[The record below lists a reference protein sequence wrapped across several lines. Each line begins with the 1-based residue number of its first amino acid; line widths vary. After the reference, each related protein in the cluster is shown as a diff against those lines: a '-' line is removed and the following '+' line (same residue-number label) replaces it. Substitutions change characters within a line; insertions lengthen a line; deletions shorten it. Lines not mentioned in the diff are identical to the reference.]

1 MCFKSRTSSSHPRSS
16 ALCAFTA
23 LTNFILLRV
32 YSYPEFSHKKAG
44 FSVTYTHT
52 DGASSSAES
61 RARVDI
67 QRQSAATSFFFF
79 FFFFFSLLLFSS
91 RRRRRRNRNSMLRV
105 VDFGETRNERIR
117 WWSFSRRSSS
127 FSPRARVGNGGNGV
141 VRWRRGGGLSLRRAA
156 TRTGGGI
163 AGGRERSVRV
173 FLGG

>member
-1 MCFKSRTSSSHPRSS
+1 MCFKSRTSLSHPRSS
-16 ALCAFTA
+16 LA
-23 LTNFILLRV
+23 LRV
-32 YSYPEFSHKKAG
+32 YRAYKLHPFACVFLSGILSQKG
-44 FSVTYTHT
+44 FSVTCAHT

-67 QRQSAATSFFFF
+67 QRQSSATSF

-91 RRRRRRNRNSMLRV
+91 RRRRRRRNRNSMLR

-127 FSPRARVGNGGNGV
+127 FSPRSRVGNVGNGV
-141 VRWRRGGGLSLRRAA
+141 VGWRRGGDLSLRRAA

>member
-16 ALCAFTA
+16 LA
-23 LTNFILLRV
+23 LRV
-32 YSYPEFSHKKAG
+32 YRAYKFHPFSCIFLSGILSQKG

-67 QRQSAATSFFFF
+67 QRQSSATSFFFFF

-91 RRRRRRNRNSMLRV
+91 RRRRRRRNRNSMLR

-117 WWSFSRRSSS
+117 WSSFSRRSSS
-127 FSPRARVGNGGNGV
+127 SFSPRACVGNGGNGV
-141 VRWRRGGGLSLRRAA
+141 VGWRRGGGLSLR
-156 TRTGGGI
+156 
-163 AGGRERSVRV
+163 
-173 FLGG
+173 L